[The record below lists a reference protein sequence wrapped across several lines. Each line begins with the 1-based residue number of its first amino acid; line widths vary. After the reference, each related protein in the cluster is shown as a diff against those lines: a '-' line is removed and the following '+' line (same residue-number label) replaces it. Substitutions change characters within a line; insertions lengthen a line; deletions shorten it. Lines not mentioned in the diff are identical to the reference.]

1 MQGLR
6 MIKRIR
12 MDLKKSKETGK
23 TTIQKMCINSNMK
36 IKRRFDR
43 RNIMFRYLKFI
54 FYFKLVKRTPIDVP
68 PI

>member
-1 MQGLR
+1 

-12 MDLKKSKETGK
+12 MNLKKSKETGK
-23 TTIQKMCINSNMK
+23 TTSTKFIINSNIR

-43 RNIMFRYLKFI
+43 RDIMFRYLKFI
-54 FYFKLVKRTPIDVP
+54 FYLRLVKRTPIDVP